1 MGQVLFVV
9 WRESFEALLV
19 IGIIYAWIK
28 RHPDAKNG
36 MKYLWGGVALG
47 IVTSI
52 LLALLIYGVFNVLDD
67 TGQSIFM
74 IFMEIL
80 ACILIVQ
87 MVYWM
92 NKNGRSMKTEIES
105 GINRNAQ
112 HHSWWGAT
120 LIIAIAIAR
129 EGSEIVVFLSSFI
142 MSLTAENSNEFI
154 FEVATGIVIAAM
166 TLYAFLLTNRI
177 ISWNIFFKVTGVI
190 LLFLA
195 LSLLLK
201 GVEEISNLM
210 IEFDYPIPEF
220 LIYPAWDTTAFLD
233 DSGVAGNF
241 ISSFFAYRSQPIWLS
256 VITFVVYWVVVITL
270 FAWGKHH
277 ATKQRLQNA

>member
-28 RHPDAKNG
+28 RHPDARNG
-36 MKYLWGGVALG
+36 MKYLWGGVVLG
-47 IVTSI
+47 LLTSI

-67 TGQSIFM
+67 TGQSLFM
-74 IFMEIL
+74 IFMEVL

-92 NKNGRSMKTEIES
+92 NKHGSSMKSEIES
-105 GINRNAQ
+105 GIQRNAQ
-112 HHSWWGAT
+112 HHNWWGAT

-142 MSLTAENSNEFI
+142 MSLTSSNASEF
-154 FEVATGIVIAAM
+154 FMEVAGGILIAGL
-166 TLYAFLLTNRI
+166 TLYAFLLTNRFV
-177 ISWNIFFKVTGVI
+177 SWKIFFKVTGII

-201 GVEEISNLM
+201 GVEESANLL
-210 IEFDYPIPEF
+210 IEYDYSIPEF
-220 LIYPAWDTTAFLD
+220 LIYPAWDTTWLLD
-233 DSGVAGNF
+233 DSNVAGNF

-256 VITFVVYWVVVITL
+256 IITFIIYWVVVIAL
-270 FAWGKHH
+270 FSRSKKH
-277 ATKQRLQNA
+277 A

>member
-28 RHPDAKNG
+28 RHPDSRNG
-36 MKYLWGGVALG
+36 MKFLWGGVVLG
-47 IVTSI
+47 LLVSI

-67 TGQSIFM
+67 TGQSLFIV
-74 IFMEIL
+74 FMEIL

-92 NKNGRSMKTEIES
+92 NKHGSSMKSEIES

-112 HHSWWGAT
+112 HHNWWGAA

-142 MSLTAENSNEFI
+142 MSLNATNASEFAM
-154 FEVATGIVIAAM
+154 EVGGGILIAGL
-166 TLYAFLLTNRI
+166 TLYIFLLTNRI
-177 ISWNIFFKVTGVI
+177 VSWKIFFKVTGVI

-201 GVEEISNLM
+201 GVEEIANLL
-210 IEFDYPIPEF
+210 IEYDYSIPEF
-220 LIYPAWDTTAFLD
+220 LIYPAWDTTALLD
-233 DSGVAGNF
+233 DSNIAGNF

-256 VITFVVYWVVVITL
+256 VITFIIYWVVVITL
-270 FAWGKHH
+270 FSRSKKH
-277 ATKQRLQNA
+277 A

>member
-28 RHPDAKNG
+28 RHPDARNG

-47 IVTSI
+47 LAMSI

-67 TGQSIFM
+67 TGQSLFM
-74 IFMEIL
+74 IFMELL
-80 ACILIVQ
+80 ACVLIVQ

-92 NKNGRSMKTEIES
+92 NKHGSSMKAEIES
-105 GINRNAQ
+105 GINRNAA
-112 HHSWWGAT
+112 HHNWWGAS

-142 MSLTAENSNEFI
+142 MSLTTNNASEFFI
-154 FEVATGIVIAAM
+154 EVAGGIAIAAL
-166 TLYAFLLTNRI
+166 TLYAFLLTNRL
-177 ISWNIFFKVTGVI
+177 ISWAIFFKVTGVI

-201 GVEEISNLM
+201 GGEESANLL
-210 IEFDYPIPEF
+210 IEYDFAIPEF
-220 LIYPAWDTTAFLD
+220 LIYPAWDTTALLD
-233 DSGVAGNF
+233 DSGIAGNF

-256 VITFVVYWVVVITL
+256 VITFILYWVIVIPL
-270 FAWGKHH
+270 FARSKKNVQL
-277 ATKQRLQNA
+277 AKV

>member
-28 RHPDAKNG
+28 RHPDAHNG
-36 MKYLWGGVALG
+36 MKYLWAGVAIG
-47 IVTSI
+47 VITSI

-67 TGQSIFM
+67 TGQSLFM
-74 IFMEIL
+74 IFMELL

-92 NKNGRSMKTEIES
+92 NKHGSSMKSEIES
-105 GINRNAQ
+105 GISRNAA
-112 HHSWWGAT
+112 HHNWWGAA

-142 MSLTAENSNEFI
+142 MSLTASNASAFFI
-154 FEVATGIVIAAM
+154 EVGGGIAIAGL
-166 TLYAFLLTNRI
+166 TLYAFLLTNRLV
-177 ISWNIFFKVTGVI
+177 SWSIFFKVTGVI

-201 GVEEISNLM
+201 GVEESANLL
-210 IEFDYPIPEF
+210 IEYDFSIPDF

-233 DSGVAGNF
+233 DSGIAGNF

-256 VITFVVYWVVVITL
+256 VITFILYWAIVIPL
-270 FAWGKHH
+270 FTRSK
-277 ATKQRLQNA
+277 KNV

>member
-28 RHPDAKNG
+28 RHPDARNG
-36 MKYLWGGVALG
+36 MKFLWGGVALG
-47 IVTSI
+47 VIISIV
-52 LLALLIYGVFNVLDD
+52 LALLIYGVFNVLDD
-67 TGQSIFM
+67 TGQSLFM

-92 NKNGRSMKTEIES
+92 NKHGSSMKSEIET
-105 GINRNAQ
+105 GISRNAE
-112 HHSWWGAT
+112 HHNWWGAT
-120 LIIAIAIAR
+120 IIIAIAIAR

-142 MSLTAENSNEFI
+142 MSLNAENASEF
-154 FEVATGIVIAAM
+154 FLEAGGGILIAAL
-166 TLYAFLLTNRI
+166 TLYAFLLTNRFV
-177 ISWNIFFKVTGVI
+177 SWRIFFKVTGII

-201 GVEEISNLM
+201 GVEEIANLL
-210 IEFDYPIPEF
+210 IEYDYSIPEF
-220 LIYPAWDTTAFLD
+220 LIYPAWDSTAFLD
-233 DSGVAGNF
+233 DSNIAGNF

-256 VITFVVYWVVVITL
+256 VITFVVYWIVVITL
-270 FAWGKHH
+270 FTRSK
-277 ATKQRLQNA
+277 RNA

>member
-28 RHPDAKNG
+28 RHPDAHNG
-36 MKYLWGGVALG
+36 MKYLWAGVAIG
-47 IVTSI
+47 VITSI
-52 LLALLIYGVFNVLDD
+52 LLALLIYGVFNILNN
-67 TGQSIFM
+67 TGQSLFM
-74 IFMEIL
+74 IFMELL
-80 ACILIVQ
+80 ACVLIVQ

-92 NKNGRSMKTEIES
+92 NKHGSSMKSEIES
-105 GINRNAQ
+105 GISRNAA
-112 HHSWWGAT
+112 HHNWWGAA
-120 LIIAIAIAR
+120 LIIAIAR

-142 MSLTAENSNEFI
+142 MSLTTSNASTFFI
-154 FEVATGIVIAAM
+154 EVGGGIAIAGL
-166 TLYAFLLTNRI
+166 TLYVFLLTNRL
-177 ISWNIFFKVTGVI
+177 ISWSIFFKVTGVI

-201 GVEEISNLM
+201 GVEESANLL
-210 IEFDYPIPEF
+210 IEYDFAIPEF

-233 DSGVAGNF
+233 DSGIAGNF

-256 VITFVVYWVVVITL
+256 VITFVLYWAIVIPL
-270 FAWGKHH
+270 FARSK
-277 ATKQRLQNA
+277 KNV

>member
-28 RHPDAKNG
+28 RHPDARNG

-47 IVTSI
+47 LAMSI

-67 TGQSIFM
+67 TGQSLFM
-74 IFMEIL
+74 IFMELL
-80 ACILIVQ
+80 ACVLIVQ

-92 NKNGRSMKTEIES
+92 NKHGSSMKAEIES
-105 GINRNAQ
+105 GINRNAA
-112 HHSWWGAT
+112 HHNWWGAS

-142 MSLTAENSNEFI
+142 MSLTTNNASEFFI
-154 FEVATGIVIAAM
+154 EVAGGIAIAAL
-166 TLYAFLLTNRI
+166 TLYAFLLTNRL
-177 ISWNIFFKVTGVI
+177 ISWAIFFKVTGVI

-201 GVEEISNLM
+201 GVEESANLL
-210 IEFDYPIPEF
+210 IEYDFAIPEF
-220 LIYPAWDTTAFLD
+220 LIYPAWDTTALLD
-233 DSGVAGNF
+233 DSGIAGNF

-256 VITFVVYWVVVITL
+256 VITFILYWVIVIPL
-270 FAWGKHH
+270 FARSKKNVQL
-277 ATKQRLQNA
+277 AKV

>member
-28 RHPDAKNG
+28 RHPDSRNG
-36 MKYLWGGVALG
+36 MKFLWGGVVLG
-47 IVTSI
+47 LLVSI

-67 TGQSIFM
+67 TGQSLFM
-74 IFMEIL
+74 VFMEIL

-92 NKNGRSMKTEIES
+92 NKHGSSMKSEIES

-112 HHSWWGAT
+112 HHNWWGAA

-142 MSLTAENSNEFI
+142 MSLNATNASEFAM
-154 FEVATGIVIAAM
+154 EVGGGILIAGL
-166 TLYAFLLTNRI
+166 TLYVFLLTNRI
-177 ISWNIFFKVTGVI
+177 VSWKIFFKVTGVI

-201 GVEEISNLM
+201 GVEEIANLL
-210 IEFDYPIPEF
+210 IEYDYSIPEF
-220 LIYPAWDTTAFLD
+220 LIYPAWDTTALLD
-233 DSGVAGNF
+233 DSNIAGNF

-256 VITFVVYWVVVITL
+256 VITFIAYWVVVITL
-270 FAWGKHH
+270 FSRSKKH
-277 ATKQRLQNA
+277 A

>member
-28 RHPDAKNG
+28 RHPDSRNG
-36 MKYLWGGVALG
+36 MKFLWGGVVLG
-47 IVTSI
+47 LLVSI

-67 TGQSIFM
+67 TGQSLFM
-74 IFMEIL
+74 VFMEIL

-92 NKNGRSMKTEIES
+92 NKHGSSMKSEIES

-112 HHSWWGAT
+112 HHNWWGAA

-142 MSLTAENSNEFI
+142 MSLNATNASEFAM
-154 FEVATGIVIAAM
+154 EVGGGILIAGL
-166 TLYAFLLTNRI
+166 TLYIFLLTNRI
-177 ISWNIFFKVTGVI
+177 VSWKIFFKVTGVI

-201 GVEEISNLM
+201 GVEEIANLL
-210 IEFDYPIPEF
+210 IEYDYSIPEF
-220 LIYPAWDTTAFLD
+220 LIYPAWDTTALLD
-233 DSGVAGNF
+233 DSNIAGNF

-256 VITFVVYWVVVITL
+256 VITFIIYWVVVITL
-270 FAWGKHH
+270 FSRSKKH
-277 ATKQRLQNA
+277 A

>member
-28 RHPDAKNG
+28 RHPDARNG
-36 MKYLWGGVALG
+36 MKFLWGGVSLG
-47 IVTSI
+47 IIISI

-67 TGQSIFM
+67 TGQSLFM
-74 IFMEIL
+74 IFMEVL

-92 NKNGRSMKTEIES
+92 NKHGSAMKSEIES

-112 HHSWWGAT
+112 HHNWWGAA

-142 MSLTAENSNEFI
+142 MSLTSANATDFFI
-154 FEVATGIVIAAM
+154 EVAAGILIAAL
-166 TLYAFLLTNRI
+166 TLYAFLLTNRFV
-177 ISWNIFFKVTGVI
+177 SWKIFFKVTGII

-201 GVEEISNLM
+201 GVEESANLL
-210 IEFDYPIPEF
+210 IEYDYSIPEF
-220 LIYPAWDTTAFLD
+220 LIYPAWDTSALLD
-233 DSGVAGNF
+233 DSNIAGNF

-256 VITFVVYWVVVITL
+256 IITFVIYWVVVITL
-270 FAWGKHH
+270 FSRSKKH
-277 ATKQRLQNA
+277 A

>member
-36 MKYLWGGVALG
+36 MKYLWGGVVLG
-47 IVTSI
+47 LVISV

-67 TGQSIFM
+67 TGQSLFM

-92 NKNGRSMKTEIES
+92 NKHGSSMKSEIES
-105 GINRNAQ
+105 GIQRNAQ
-112 HHSWWGAT
+112 HHNWWGAAI
-120 LIIAIAIAR
+120 IIAIAIAR

-142 MSLTAENSNEFI
+142 MSLNSSNASEF
-154 FEVATGIVIAAM
+154 FTEVGGGILIAGL
-166 TLYAFLLTNRI
+166 TLYVFLLTNRFV
-177 ISWNIFFKVTGVI
+177 SWKIFFKVTGVI

-201 GVEEISNLM
+201 GVEESSNLL
-210 IEFDYPIPEF
+210 IEYDFPIPEF
-220 LIYPAWDTTAFLD
+220 LIYPAWDTTWLLD
-233 DSGVAGNF
+233 DSDITGNF

-256 VITFVVYWVVVITL
+256 VITFIVYWIVVITL
-270 FAWGKHH
+270 FSRSKKH
-277 ATKQRLQNA
+277 AKA

>member
-28 RHPDAKNG
+28 RHPDARNG

-47 IVTSI
+47 LAMSI

-67 TGQSIFM
+67 TGQSLFM
-74 IFMEIL
+74 IFMELL
-80 ACILIVQ
+80 ACVLIVQ

-92 NKNGRSMKTEIES
+92 NKHGSSMKAEIES
-105 GINRNAQ
+105 GINRNAA
-112 HHSWWGAT
+112 HHNWWGASF
-120 LIIAIAIAR
+120 IIAIAIAR

-142 MSLTAENSNEFI
+142 MSLTTNNASEFFI
-154 FEVATGIVIAAM
+154 EVAGGIAIAAL
-166 TLYAFLLTNRI
+166 TLYAFLLTNRL
-177 ISWNIFFKVTGVI
+177 ISWAIFFKVTGVI

-201 GVEEISNLM
+201 GVEESANLL
-210 IEFDYPIPEF
+210 IEYDFAIPEF
-220 LIYPAWDTTAFLD
+220 LIYPAWDTTALLD
-233 DSGVAGNF
+233 DSGIAGNF

-256 VITFVVYWVVVITL
+256 VITFILYWVIVIPL
-270 FAWGKHH
+270 FARSKKNVQL
-277 ATKQRLQNA
+277 AKV

>member
-28 RHPDAKNG
+28 RHPDSRNG
-36 MKYLWGGVALG
+36 MKFLWGGVVLG
-47 IVTSI
+47 LLVSI

-67 TGQSIFM
+67 TGQSLFM
-74 IFMEIL
+74 VFMELL
-80 ACILIVQ
+80 ACTLIVQ

-92 NKNGRSMKTEIES
+92 NKHGSSMKSEIES

-112 HHSWWGAT
+112 HHNWWGAA

-142 MSLTAENSNEFI
+142 MSLNATNASEFAM
-154 FEVATGIVIAAM
+154 EVGGGILIAGL
-166 TLYAFLLTNRI
+166 TLYIFLLTNRI
-177 ISWNIFFKVTGVI
+177 VSWKIFFKVTGVI

-201 GVEEISNLM
+201 GVEEITNLL
-210 IEFDYPIPEF
+210 IEYDYSIPEF
-220 LIYPAWDTTAFLD
+220 LIYPAWDTTALLD
-233 DSGVAGNF
+233 DSNIAGNF

-256 VITFVVYWVVVITL
+256 VITFIIYWVVVITL
-270 FAWGKHH
+270 FSRSKKH
-277 ATKQRLQNA
+277 A

>member
-28 RHPDAKNG
+28 RHPDARNG
-36 MKYLWGGVALG
+36 MKFLWGGVALG
-47 IVTSI
+47 IVVSI

-67 TGQSIFM
+67 TGQSLFM
-74 IFMEIL
+74 IFMELL

-92 NKNGRSMKTEIES
+92 NKHGSSMKSEIES

-112 HHSWWGAT
+112 HQNWWGAA

-129 EGSEIVVFLSSFI
+129 EGSEIVVFLASFI
-142 MSLTAENSNEFI
+142 MSLSSANASEFFI
-154 FEVATGIVIAAM
+154 EVAGGILIAGL
-166 TLYAFLLTNRI
+166 TLYAFLLTNRFV
-177 ISWNIFFKVTGVI
+177 SWKIFFKVTGVI

-201 GVEEISNLM
+201 GVEESANLL
-210 IEFDYPIPEF
+210 IEYDYSIPEF
-220 LIYPAWDTTAFLD
+220 LIYPAWDTSAILD
-233 DSGVAGNF
+233 DSNIAGNF
-241 ISSFFAYRSQPIWLS
+241 MASFFAYRSQPIWLS
-256 VITFVVYWVVVITL
+256 IITFVVYWAVVITL
-270 FAWGKHH
+270 FSRSKKH
-277 ATKQRLQNA
+277 A

>member
-28 RHPDAKNG
+28 RHPDARNG

-47 IVTSI
+47 LAMSI

-67 TGQSIFM
+67 TGQSLFM
-74 IFMEIL
+74 SFMELL
-80 ACILIVQ
+80 ACVLIVQ

-92 NKNGRSMKTEIES
+92 NKHGSSMKAEIES
-105 GINRNAQ
+105 GINRNAA
-112 HHSWWGAT
+112 HHNWWGAS

-142 MSLTAENSNEFI
+142 MSLTTNNASEFFI
-154 FEVATGIVIAAM
+154 EVAGGIAIAAL
-166 TLYAFLLTNRI
+166 TLYAFLLTNRL
-177 ISWNIFFKVTGVI
+177 ISWAIFFKVTGVI

-201 GVEEISNLM
+201 GVEESANLL
-210 IEFDYPIPEF
+210 IEYDFAIPEF
-220 LIYPAWDTTAFLD
+220 LIYPAWDTTALLD
-233 DSGVAGNF
+233 DSGIAGNF

-256 VITFVVYWVVVITL
+256 VITFILYWVIVIPL
-270 FAWGKHH
+270 FARSKKNVQL
-277 ATKQRLQNA
+277 AKV

>member
-28 RHPDAKNG
+28 RHPDARNG

-47 IVTSI
+47 VATSI

-67 TGQSIFM
+67 TGQSLFM
-74 IFMEIL
+74 IFMELL
-80 ACILIVQ
+80 ACVLIVQ

-92 NKNGRSMKTEIES
+92 NKHGSSMKSEIES
-105 GINRNAQ
+105 GINRNAA
-112 HHSWWGAT
+112 HHNWWGAA

-142 MSLTAENSNEFI
+142 MSLTSSNASEFFI
-154 FEVATGIVIAAM
+154 EVGGGIAIAGL
-166 TLYAFLLTNRI
+166 TLYLFLLTNRL
-177 ISWNIFFKVTGVI
+177 ISWAIFFKITGVL

-201 GVEEISNLM
+201 GVEESANLL
-210 IEFDYPIPEF
+210 IEYDFDIPEF
-220 LIYPAWDTTAFLD
+220 LIYPAWDTTALLD
-233 DSGVAGNF
+233 DSNIAGNF

-256 VITFVVYWVVVITL
+256 VITFTLYWLIVIPL
-270 FAWGKHH
+270 FARSKKH
-277 ATKQRLQNA
+277 ANISKA

>member
-28 RHPDAKNG
+28 RHPDARNG
-36 MKYLWGGVALG
+36 MKYLWGGVGLG
-47 IVTSI
+47 IAMSI

-74 IFMEIL
+74 IVMEIL

-92 NKNGRSMKTEIES
+92 NKSGGSMKKELES
-105 GINRNAQ
+105 GINRNAE

-142 MSLTAENSNEFI
+142 MSLTAENANEFI
-154 FEVATGIVIAAM
+154 FEVAAGVVIAGM

-177 ISWNIFFKVTGVI
+177 ISWKIFFKVTGVI

-195 LSLLLK
+195 LSLLLR

-220 LIYPAWDTTAFLD
+220 LIYPAWDTSALLD
-233 DSGVAGNF
+233 DSGVVGNF

-256 VITFVVYWVVVITL
+256 VITFVVYWIVILAL
-270 FAWGKHH
+270 FVWSKKH
-277 ATKQRLQNA
+277 AAKRNLQNA

>member
-28 RHPDAKNG
+28 HHPDSRNG
-36 MKYLWGGVALG
+36 MKFLWGGVALG
-47 IVTSI
+47 LIVSV

-67 TGQSIFM
+67 TGQSLFM
-74 IFMEIL
+74 IFMELL
-80 ACILIVQ
+80 ACVLIVQ

-92 NKNGRSMKTEIES
+92 NKHGRSLKSEIES
-105 GINRNAQ
+105 GISRNAA
-112 HHSWWGAT
+112 HHNWWGAT

-142 MSLTAENSNEFI
+142 MSLNSENASEFTI
-154 FEVATGIVIAAM
+154 EVAAGILIAGL
-166 TLYAFLLTNRI
+166 TLYAFLLTNRFV
-177 ISWNIFFKVTGVI
+177 SWKIFFKATGVI

-201 GVEEISNLM
+201 GVEESANLF
-210 IEFDYPIPEF
+210 IEYDYPIPEF
-220 LIYPAWDTTAFLD
+220 LIYPAWDTTALLD
-233 DSGVAGNF
+233 DSNIAGNF

-256 VITFVVYWVVVITL
+256 VITFVLYWIIVITL
-270 FAWGKHH
+270 FSRGKKH
-277 ATKQRLQNA
+277 A